1 MKLILFS
8 VYILMIVTVIFVERK
23 RPTEALL
30 WVLVMVC
37 IPYGGTILYLIFG
50 STVAIKLTAW
60 IRKKRLCKQ
69 PRELWPV
76 RKPFCPSCG
85 KQKELS
91 EEDRQVIRF
100 NTSYNGSELT
110 GYEKADLYTDGISHY
125 TQLFRDI
132 REAKTCIF
140 IEFYTIHHDM
150 VGKKLIEALTA
161 RAAEGVQVWV
171 MCDFIANLS
180 TPEKMF
186 APLREAGGKVIR
198 VKPYLTHYRS
208 HRKIVSIDHR
218 ISYIGGMNIGKQY
231 AGLDKV
237 KTP

>member
-1 MKLILFS
+1 M
-8 VYILMIVTVIFVERK
+8 
-23 RPTEALL
+23 
-30 WVLVMVC
+30 
-37 IPYGGTILYLIFG
+37 
-50 STVAIKLTAW
+50 
-60 IRKKRLCKQ
+60 
-69 PRELWPV
+69 
-76 RKPFCPSCG
+76 
-85 KQKELS
+85 
-91 EEDRQVIRF
+91 IRF

-140 IEFYTIHHDM
+140 IEFYTIHHDV

-186 APLREAGGKVIR
+186 APLREAGEKESGKALSDSLQESSEDR
-198 VKPYLTHYRS
+198 VDRS
-208 HRKIVSIDHR
+208 QDFIHWRYEHWKAVCGSGQGEDTLER
-218 ISYIGGMNIGKQY
+218 Y
-231 AGLDKV
+231 AGPHGGSLHRCSG
-237 KTP
+237 

>member
-8 VYILMIVTVIFVERK
+8 VYILMILTVIFVERK

-91 EEDRQVIRF
+91 EEDRR
-100 NTSYNGSELT
+100 
-110 GYEKADLYTDGISHY
+110 
-125 TQLFRDI
+125 
-132 REAKTCIF
+132 
-140 IEFYTIHHDM
+140 
-150 VGKKLIEALTA
+150 
-161 RAAEGVQVWV
+161 
-171 MCDFIANLS
+171 
-180 TPEKMF
+180 
-186 APLREAGGKVIR
+186 
-198 VKPYLTHYRS
+198 
-208 HRKIVSIDHR
+208 
-218 ISYIGGMNIGKQY
+218 
-231 AGLDKV
+231 
-237 KTP
+237 